1 MNKFFRR
8 SNTMQQENSQNLKV
22 MQLADEDKTAEKP
35 KHPLKTFFRHGTL
48 NLKNKF
54 SKPNSPIQ
62 T

>member
-1 MNKFFRR
+1 
-8 SNTMQQENSQNLKV
+8 MQQENSQNLKV